1 MWIVIRLVLSLVV
14 AVSRMIYRLSPKQR
28 PEAGN
33 YQGMPYYVDT
43 SHDDE
48 GDIVEF
54 KLGMP
59 LPTESLFKFGPEE
72 KFSKLCK
79 SLGISTEYQ
88 SGDTNFDEKIYL
100 ACDHPVLLQQLGNT
114 TQCRD
119 LILELVVNRKF
130 RSVWSDG
137 EVLWTEKVSNKQPTE
152 TEIQLLSQLVASL
165 MPVCQAALQQKTP
178 FFWRF
183 LWVEAFVWALF
194 GYAASVFLENRFN
207 HHDYHLD
214 SVAIFQYGLVAAAL
228 LMAVLMMTII
238 LLLRKSSRGHTIVTE
253 SFVLL
258 LLTLPLCG
266 MQLVSDINRNFDDAA
281 AQQQVGII
289 SDVSKRTSSGRGS
302 GLWTPRTTYQL
313 ELQDELWAFGSQ
325 VPQQI
330 DISEDIYQNANT
342 GRQLLL
348 SIKPGF
354 LGLPWYE
361 KMTVYPAHIKIQP

>member
-1 MWIVIRLVLSLVV
+1 MWIVIRLILSLVV
-14 AVSRMIYRLSPKQR
+14 AISRIIYRLSPKQL

-43 SHDDE
+43 SHDKE
-48 GDIVEF
+48 GDMTAFE
-54 KLGMP
+54 LGMP
-59 LPTESLFKFGPEE
+59 LPTESLFKFGPEG
-72 KFSKLCK
+72 KFGTLCK

-88 SGDTNFDEKIYL
+88 TGDSDFDQQIYL
-100 ACDHPVLLQQLGNT
+100 ACDHPVLLQQLGNN
-114 TQCRD
+114 TQSRQ
-119 LILELVVNRKF
+119 LILELLLQRQF
-130 RSVWSDG
+130 QSIWSDG
-137 EVLWTEKVSNKQPTE
+137 EVLWASKNSTEEPKEKD
-152 TEIQLLSQLVASL
+152 IQLMAQLVATL

-178 FFWRF
+178 FLWRF
-183 LWVEAFVWALF
+183 LAVEAFVWALF
-194 GYAASVFLENRFN
+194 GYAATVFLENRFN

-214 SVAIFQYGLVAAAL
+214 SVALFQYGLVAAAV

-266 MQLVSDINRNFDDAA
+266 MQLVSDINRNFDSAK
-281 AQQQVGII
+281 AQQHVSVI
-289 SDVSKRTSSGRGS
+289 SSVTKRTSSGRRS

-313 ELQDELWAFGSQ
+313 ELQNELWAFGTQ
-325 VPQQI
+325 VPQHI
-330 DISEDIYQNANT
+330 DISENIYQHANK
-342 GRQLLL
+342 GKQLLL

-361 KMTVYPAHIKIQP
+361 KMTVYPAHTKISP

>member
-1 MWIVIRLVLSLVV
+1 
-14 AVSRMIYRLSPKQR
+14 MIYRLSPKQL

-33 YQGMPYYVDT
+33 YQGMPYYVET
-43 SHDDE
+43 NHDEE
-48 GDIVEF
+48 GDMVAF

-59 LPTESLFKFGPEE
+59 LPTESLFKFELEGKSS
-72 KFSKLCK
+72 KFFK

-100 ACDHPVLLQQLGNT
+100 ACDHPVLLQQLGNS
-114 TQCRD
+114 TQSRD
-119 LILELVVNRKF
+119 LILELLINRKF
-130 RSVWSDG
+130 RSIWSDG
-137 EVLWTEKVSNKQPTE
+137 EVLWTTRSSRKEPTE

-165 MPVCQAALQQKTP
+165 MPVCQTALQQKTP

-194 GYAASVFLENRFN
+194 GYAASVLLENRFN
-207 HHDYHLD
+207 YHDYHLD
-214 SVAIFQYGLVAAAL
+214 SGALFQYGLIAAAL

-238 LLLRKSSRGHTIVTE
+238 LLLRKSSRGHTIVAE
-253 SFVLL
+253 SFALL

-266 MQLVSDINRNFDDAA
+266 MQLVSDINRNFDKAA
-281 AQQQVGII
+281 PQQQVGII

-302 GLWTPRTTYQL
+302 GIWTPRTTYQL
-313 ELQDELWAFGSQ
+313 ELQDELWVFGTP
-325 VPQQI
+325 VPQRI
-330 DISEDIYQNANT
+330 EISEKLYQHANT
-342 GRQLLL
+342 GEQLLL

-361 KMTVYPAHIKIQP
+361 KMTVYPADAKINP